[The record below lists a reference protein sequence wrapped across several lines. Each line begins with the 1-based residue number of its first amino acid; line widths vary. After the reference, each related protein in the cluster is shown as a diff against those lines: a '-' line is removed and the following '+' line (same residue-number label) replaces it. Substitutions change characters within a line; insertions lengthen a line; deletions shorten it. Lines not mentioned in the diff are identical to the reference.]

1 MKSFLKK
8 DKLLVVLA
16 LLALLALLVSLV
28 PIARRVQTEESN
40 KYYECVLDY
49 SSLRAMARQS
59 EMSEDEW
66 LDLFRSLGVEKA
78 ALGEASALDLH
89 QSAAIPVHAMT
100 VKKAM
105 ENYGWEDSYPAEV
118 AAWLRESTDVSD
130 CLIWT
135 ETAAGYEWI
144 LDAFTARFENFE
156 AKTYLEGEHGFL
168 FIQQQKNG
176 MKGEKLLDLCLGIWP
191 DTAELLE
198 RHGYEIIPRT
208 VTKKDMNGTKF
219 AAAYIDVLKHYDAP
233 YFMNSGKEL
242 VGYESDEGWDML
254 VQYLNESGASIAM
267 MEQNDQSLN
276 LTWPGIED
284 LLDETGYHGVRVFN
298 EWAYIQNRY
307 QYCGY
312 EGPEEITNTFFR
324 AIAERN
330 CKIVYLKMILEP
342 DNDVSWDADEKEW
355 TYVTDPADYEKML
368 SDLDARLAPLGY
380 TRGTVPAME
389 LKTPS
394 TALRLVQS
402 IGTAALLVLLFD
414 LFFRIGARW
423 RTILLVVGV
432 LGFAALSV
440 LKPSL
445 FRLLLSMSGGIVMPS
460 LAAVGLC
467 RELMEKRR
475 SEPYLRF
482 GKLLGYT
489 LGVSALTILTAFCG
503 SLLATSALSQLSYMI
518 EMELYR
524 GVKIMQLIPIGLF
537 ILAYLVVYAYE
548 ETGARKA
555 VLAHTGTRGEKG
567 RIKRFNTYFA
577 ELMKT
582 PMQLG
587 WFLAV
592 VVIAVAAVFMLL
604 VFVYYIYRTGNS
616 TTTSETELAFR
627 NFLENALIARPRT
640 KEMIIGWP
648 MLMLFIWSLRRG
660 MKFLP
665 MVFGMGMSIGLVS
678 VVNTFLHI
686 RTPFLLSLLRTGWG
700 VLFGLLIGLA
710 AVVIAELVYRLVR
723 RVCGVENG

>member
-1 MKSFLKK
+1 MKSILKRNR
-8 DKLLVVLA
+8 VLA
-16 LLALLALLVSLV
+16 VIALIGLLASLV
-28 PIARRVQTEESN
+28 PLISRVQAEESN
-40 KYYECVLDY
+40 KYYDIVLDY
-49 SSLRAMARQS
+49 NSMRSMARQS
-59 EMSEDEW
+59 SQSEDEW
-66 LDLFRSLGVEKA
+66 IDLFKSLGVDKV
-78 ALGEASALDLH
+78 ALSEASALNLH
-89 QSAAIPVHAMT
+89 DNAAIPVHAMT
-100 VKKAM
+100 VKKAA
-105 ENYGWEDSYPAEV
+105 ESYGWEDQYPAEV
-118 AAWLRESTDVSD
+118 AQWLRESTDVSD
-130 CLIWT
+130 AIIWT
-135 ETAAGYEWI
+135 ETAASYEWI
-144 LDAFTARFENFE
+144 LNAFEARFEDFE
-156 AKTYLEGEHGFL
+156 AKTYLEGEHGFI

-176 MKGEKLLDLCLGIWP
+176 MKGEKLLDLRLGIWP
-191 DTAELLE
+191 DTVELFE
-198 RHGYEIIPRT
+198 RHGYQIIPRS
-208 VTKKDMNGTKF
+208 VTEKNMNGTKF
-219 AAAYIDVLKHYDAP
+219 AEAYIEVLKHFNAP
-233 YFMNSGKEL
+233 YFMNNGDEL
-242 VGYESDEGWDML
+242 VGYEDDESL
-254 VQYLNESGASIAM
+254 ELLTQYLNESGASVAM

-330 CKIVYLKMILEP
+330 CKIIYLKMILEP

-467 RELMEKRR
+467 RELMEKRK

-503 SLLATSALSQLSYMI
+503 SLLATAALSQLSYMI

>member
-1 MKSFLKK
+1 MKSILKRNR
-8 DKLLVVLA
+8 VLA
-16 LLALLALLVSLV
+16 VIALIGLLASLV
-28 PIARRVQTEESN
+28 PLISRVQAEKSN
-40 KYYECVLDY
+40 KYYDIVLDY
-49 SSLRAMARQS
+49 NSMRSMARQS
-59 EMSEDEW
+59 SQSEDEW
-66 LDLFRSLGVEKA
+66 IDLFKSLGVDKV
-78 ALGEASALDLH
+78 ALSEASALNLH
-89 QSAAIPVHAMT
+89 DNAAIPVYAMT
-100 VKKAM
+100 VKKAA
-105 ENYGWEDSYPAEV
+105 ESYGWEDQYPAEV
-118 AAWLRESTDVSD
+118 AQWLRESTDVSD
-130 CLIWT
+130 AIIWT
-135 ETAAGYEWI
+135 ETAASYEWI
-144 LDAFTARFENFE
+144 LNAFEARFEDFE
-156 AKTYLEGEHGFL
+156 AKTYLEGEHGFI

-176 MKGEKLLDLCLGIWP
+176 MKGEKLLDLRLGIWP
-191 DTAELLE
+191 DTVELFE
-198 RHGYEIIPRT
+198 RHGYQIIPRS
-208 VTKKDMNGTKF
+208 VTEKNMNGTKF
-219 AAAYIDVLKHYDAP
+219 AKAYIEELKHFNAP
-233 YFMNSGKEL
+233 YFMNNGDEL
-242 VGYESDEGWDML
+242 VGYEDDESL
-254 VQYLNESGASIAM
+254 ELLTQYLNESGASVAM

-330 CKIVYLKMILEP
+330 CKIIYLKMILEP

-423 RTILLVVGV
+423 RTILLALGV

-467 RELMEKRR
+467 RELMEKRK

-503 SLLATSALSQLSYMI
+503 SLLATAALSQLSYMI

-604 VFVYYIYRTGNS
+604 VFVYYIYRTGACLPQLPGKCAHRPPTHEGNDHR
-616 TTTSETELAFR
+616 LANADALYLVAAPRNEIPAHGFR
-627 NFLENALIARPRT
+627 HGYEHRPCQRGQYLPAHSHAVSAQPAAHRLGRALRPSHRPCGRCDRGT
-640 KEMIIGWP
+640 CLPPCAQG
-648 MLMLFIWSLRRG
+648 LRG
-660 MKFLP
+660 GEWL
-665 MVFGMGMSIGLVS
+665 
-678 VVNTFLHI
+678 TF
-686 RTPFLLSLLRTGWG
+686 
-700 VLFGLLIGLA
+700 
-710 AVVIAELVYRLVR
+710 
-723 RVCGVENG
+723 

>member
-1 MKSFLKK
+1 MKSILKNNRILIVIALIG
-8 DKLLVVLA
+8 LLSAMIPLA
-16 LLALLALLVSLV
+16 S
-28 PIARRVQTEESN
+28 RVQAEESN
-40 KYYECVLDY
+40 KYYDIILDY

-59 EMSEDEW
+59 SQTEDEW
-66 LDLFRSLGVEKA
+66 LGLFRSLGVDKV
-78 ALGEASALDLH
+78 ALGEASATDLS
-89 QSAAIPVHAMT
+89 QSAAIPVHTMT
-100 VKKAM
+100 VKKAT
-105 ENYGWEDSYPAEV
+105 ESYGWETNYPAEV
-118 AAWLRESTDVSD
+118 ADWLRSSTDVSD
-130 CLIWT
+130 SIVCT
-135 ETAAGYEWI
+135 DTAAAYEWV
-144 LDAFTARFENFE
+144 LAAFNARFEGFE
-156 AKTYLEGEHGFL
+156 AKTCLEGENGFIFL
-168 FIQQQKNG
+168 QQQKNG

-191 DTAELLE
+191 DTAAMME
-198 RHGYEIIPRT
+198 RHGFQIIPRT
-208 VTKKDMNGTKF
+208 VTQKDMNGTLF
-219 AAAYIDVLKHYDAP
+219 AESYIEVLRHYDTP
-233 YFMNSGKEL
+233 YFMNSGEEL
-242 VGYESDEGWDML
+242 VGYESEEGWAL
-254 VQYLNESGASIAM
+254 LKQYLIDSGAGIGM
-267 MEQNDQSLN
+267 FEQNDQSQN
-276 LTWPGIED
+276 LVWPGINE
-284 LLDETGYHGVRVFN
+284 LLDDTGYRGLRVFN

-368 SDLDARLAPLGY
+368 KDLDARLAPLGY

-389 LKTPS
+389 LKTPPL
-394 TALRLVQS
+394 ALRLVQS
-402 IGTAALLVLLFD
+402 VGTAALLVLLFD
-414 LFFRIGARW
+414 LFFHIGARW
-423 RTILLVVGV
+423 RMILLALGV

-467 RELMEKRR
+467 RVLMEKRR
-475 SEPYLRF
+475 SEKRVRF

-489 LGVSALTILTAFCG
+489 LGVSVLTILTAFCG

-537 ILAYLVVYAYE
+537 ILAYLIVFAYE
-548 ETGARKA
+548 ETGAREA
-555 VLAHTGTRGEKG
+555 VLAHTGKRGEKG
-567 RIKRFNTYFA
+567 RVKRFNAYLAQQFR
-577 ELMKT
+577 T

-587 WFLAV
+587 WFVAV
-592 VVIAVAAVFMLL
+592 VVIAVAAVFMML

-648 MLMLFIWSLRRG
+648 MLMLFVWSLRRG

-665 MVFGMGMSIGLVS
+665 LVFGMGMSIGLVS

-700 VLFGLLIGLA
+700 VLFGLLIGLVAVA
-710 AVVIAELVYRLVR
+710 AAELIYRLVR
-723 RVCGVENG
+723 RICGVENV